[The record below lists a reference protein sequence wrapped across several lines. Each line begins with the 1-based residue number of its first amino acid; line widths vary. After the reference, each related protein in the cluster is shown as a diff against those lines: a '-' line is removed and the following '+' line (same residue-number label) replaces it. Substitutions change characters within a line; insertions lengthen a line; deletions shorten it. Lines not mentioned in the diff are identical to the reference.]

1 MVFYFICDILI
12 SLPRRIHQ
20 PFSFRCIQAQW
31 ESGMERRDVNAAR
44 KREESHL
51 ESEARSSSAL
61 MRSVRMTKLEE
72 LYRRDREIYEEQLNK
87 MGLAFN
93 NSDF

>member
-1 MVFYFICDILI
+1 
-12 SLPRRIHQ
+12 
-20 PFSFRCIQAQW
+20 
-31 ESGMERRDVNAAR
+31 
-44 KREESHL
+44 
-51 ESEARSSSAL
+51 
-61 MRSVRMTKLEE
+61 MTKLEE